1 MESNAMTPE
10 LDLSRR
16 AFLAGGVVAG
26 AAAVHART
34 HAQAAGANA
43 RLRIGIIGCGTIAQE
58 HVDALLKLRQSDNI
72 EVGAICDVN
81 PDRAERL
88 RAKWQAG
95 GGGSAEVT
103 QRYEDLLGRQ
113 DLDKILV
120 AVPEHAHAYITLAAL
135 DAGKHVYVE
144 KPVTHTI
151 EEGQAVVR
159 KTRETGLQVQVGVQ
173 GMADD
178 SYSSAQRAL
187 RAGKIGPVVQA
198 QIDYMR
204 RYGPEGPFRKKE
216 ALPQAMPAG
225 LDWETWL
232 HPAPQIPW
240 DPKRYHEW
248 RCYRDYSGGIA
259 TDLFVHRITRL
270 IRALNLSY
278 PTRVVGMGG
287 IYLWPDG
294 RDMPDQFDMLAEY
307 GPVEG
312 ITPGMTLQVL
322 GAMANDRPNPHA
334 IRGLKGTL
342 IFTKDGWE
350 LRNEKG
356 EVFET
361 HKKTGGEDI
370 LLHHKNHHA
379 AIRDGAPLNCPVEL
393 GLYGLVAV
401 NMANESWFQ
410 RKMLAWDAQ
419 AERVVPA

>member
-1 MESNAMTPE
+1 MPQE
-10 LDLSRR
+10 DLSRR
-16 AFLAGGVVAG
+16 AFIAGGVAAG
-26 AAAVHART
+26 TAALSARSQ
-34 HAQAAGANA
+34 AQATGAHD
-43 RLRIGIIGCGTIAQE
+43 RIRIGIVGCGTIAQE
-58 HVDALLKLRQSDNI
+58 HVDALLKLRQSDNV
-72 EVGAICDVN
+72 EVAAICDVN
-81 PDRAERL
+81 PDRAAKL
-88 RAKWQAG
+88 LAKWRQG
-95 GGGSAEVT
+95 GGGEAGTT
-103 QRYEDLLGRQ
+103 QRYQDLLARP

-120 AVPEHAHAYITLAAL
+120 AVPEHAHARIVLDAL

-144 KPVTHTI
+144 KPITHTI

-159 KTRETGLQVQVGVQ
+159 KTHETGLQVQVGVQ

-178 SYSSAQRAL
+178 SYSSAQSAL
-187 RAGKIGPVVQA
+187 RAGKIGLVVQA

-216 ALPQAMPAG
+216 RIPQDMPAG
-225 LDWETWL
+225 LDWQTWL
-232 HPAPQIPW
+232 HPAAQIPW
-240 DPKRYHEW
+240 DARRYHEW

-270 IRALNLSY
+270 IRALDLTY

-294 RDMPDQFDMLAEY
+294 RDLPDQFDLLAEY

-312 ITPGMTLQVL
+312 ITKGLTLQVC

-334 IRGLKGTL
+334 IRGTKGTL
-342 IFTKDGWE
+342 IFTKTGWE

-361 HKKTGGEDI
+361 HQRSGGED
-370 LLHHKNHHA
+370 LVPHHRNHHA
-379 AIRDGAPLNCPVEL
+379 AIREGEPLNCPVEL

-401 NMANESWFQ
+401 NMANQSWFE
-410 RKMLAWDAQ
+410 RKLLTWDAVNQ
-419 AERVVPA
+419 RVAPA